1 MARFK
6 TGEALNRTVLP
17 ALTLMDSPV
26 RGLSALRAFV
36 LRTVKVP
43 KPGSVNFPVFF
54 IFSTMASINLLVA
67 RSAAV
72 PVSSTACRIVSE
84 IKAFDMPRRLPRF
97 DVGNAISQSQYA
109 SPRACYINIIL
120 DCLQKRA
127 DVILTS
133 SDLPPDV
140 VS

>member
-54 IFSTMASINLLVA
+54 ILSTMASINPLVA

-72 PVSSTACRIVSE
+72 PVNSTDCRIVSE
-84 IKAFDMPRRLPRF
+84 IKAFDMPCGLPRF
-97 DVGNAISQSQYA
+97 EVTNAIVPSQYA
-109 SPRACYINIIL
+109 YPQACYINIIL
-120 DCLQKRA
+120 DCF
-127 DVILTS
+127 
-133 SDLPPDV
+133 
-140 VS
+140 

>member
-6 TGEALNRTVLP
+6 TGETLNRTVLP

-54 IFSTMASINLLVA
+54 ISSTMASISPLAA
-67 RSAAV
+67 RFAAAAV
-72 PVSSTACRIVSE
+72 NSTDCRIVSD
-84 IKAFDMPRRLPRF
+84 IKAFDMPCRPLALRLQVRI
-97 DVGNAISQSQYA
+97 VQSQYTYL
-109 SPRACYINIIL
+109 RVRYVN
-120 DCLQKRA
+120 
-127 DVILTS
+127 
-133 SDLPPDV
+133 
-140 VS
+140 

>member
-17 ALTLMDSPV
+17 ALILMDSPV

-54 IFSTMASINLLVA
+54 ISSTMASISPLVA
-67 RSAAV
+67 RFAAT
-72 PVSSTACRIVSE
+72 PVNSTDCRIVSE
-84 IKAFDMPRRLPRF
+84 IKAFDMPCSPPCF
-97 DVGNAISQSQYA
+97 EVTNAIAQSQYHLFA
-109 SPRACYINIIL
+109 GTLY
-120 DCLQKRA
+120 
-127 DVILTS
+127 
-133 SDLPPDV
+133 
-140 VS
+140 